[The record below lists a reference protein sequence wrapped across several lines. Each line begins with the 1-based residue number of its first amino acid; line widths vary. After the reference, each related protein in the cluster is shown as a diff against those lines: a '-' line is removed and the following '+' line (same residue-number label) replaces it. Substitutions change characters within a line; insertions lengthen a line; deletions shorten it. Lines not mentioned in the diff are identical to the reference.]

1 MKTTKQIR
9 ATFLLLLTAVIWG
22 LAFVAQE
29 VGAEYLGTFSFNGI
43 RFLLGAASL
52 IPVILLFERERMNG
66 AKWKKLLGS
75 SCVAGTVLFLASAL
89 QQYGVQLGT
98 PAGKAGFITGLYTVI
113 VPIMSLLLFRKKTHV
128 LIWTGAVLAV
138 AGLLLLNLDEHFN
151 LVIGTGEC
159 CLLAGSVMWAVHIL
173 VIDKCVTS
181 LSPLKFSMGQFIV
194 CGMESIL
201 CALLWETTTLSAVQ
215 SAAVPLFYGGLM
227 SVGVAYTCQARGQK
241 DSAPTVAAIVFSMES
256 VFSVI
261 GGVLILHAHMP
272 WQAYAG
278 CGLIL
283 AGIIISQLSP
293 NGKSAASDISINVK
307 EESTQNRQEL
317 PLKV

>member
-1 MKTTKQIR
+1 MKSSKQIR

-52 IPVILLFERERMNG
+52 APVILLFERERVG
-66 AKWKKLLGS
+66 RAKLKKLLGGS
-75 SCVAGTVLFLASAL
+75 LLAGTVLFLASAL

-113 VPIMSLLLFRKKTHV
+113 VPILSLLLFRRKTHALV
-128 LIWTGAVLAV
+128 WAGALLAV
-138 AGLLLLNLDEHFN
+138 GGLLLLNLDEHFN
-151 LVIGTGEC
+151 LVIGAGEC

-173 VIDKCVTS
+173 VIDRFVST
-181 LSPLKFSMGQFIV
+181 LSPLKFSMGRFIV
-194 CGMESIL
+194 CGVESLL
-201 CALLWETTTLSAVQ
+201 CALLWEEITLPAVQ
-215 SAAVPLFYGGLM
+215 AAAVPLFYGGIM
-227 SVGVAYTCQARGQK
+227 SVGVAYTCQALGQK
-241 DSAPTVAAIVFSMES
+241 DSDPTVAAIVFSMES

-261 GGVLILHAHMP
+261 GGVHILHARMA

-278 CGLIL
+278 CALIL
-283 AGIIISQLSP
+283 AGIIISQLTP
-293 NGKSAASDISINVK
+293 KRKSEEAEDIRFSAVS
-307 EESTQNRQEL
+307 EPEL
-317 PLKV
+317 P

>member
-1 MKTTKQIR
+1 MKSSKQIR

-52 IPVILLFERERMNG
+52 APVILLFERERVG
-66 AKWKKLLGS
+66 RAKLKKLLGGS
-75 SCVAGTVLFLASAL
+75 LLAGTVLFLASAL

-113 VPIMSLLLFRKKTHV
+113 VPILSLLLFRRKTHALV
-128 LIWTGAVLAV
+128 WAGALLAV
-138 AGLLLLNLDEHFN
+138 GGLLLLNLDEHFN
-151 LVIGTGEC
+151 LVIGAGEC

-173 VIDKCVTS
+173 VIDRFVST

-194 CGMESIL
+194 CGVESLL
-201 CALLWETTTLSAVQ
+201 CALLWEEITLPAVQ
-215 SAAVPLFYGGLM
+215 AAAVPLFYGGIM
-227 SVGVAYTCQARGQK
+227 SVGVAYTCQALGQK
-241 DSAPTVAAIVFSMES
+241 DSDPTVAAIVFSMES

-261 GGVLILHAHMP
+261 GGVLILHARMA

-278 CGLIL
+278 CALIL
-283 AGIIISQLSP
+283 AGIIISQLTP
-293 NGKSAASDISINVK
+293 KRKSEEAEDIRSSAVS
-307 EESTQNRQEL
+307 EPEL
-317 PLKV
+317 P